1 MHPAKQYIQDIQDGT
16 IPACKYI
23 KWAVQR
29 HVDDLEKSKSD
40 DYPYWFDYRGIDVKY
55 SAQWYLKLFQFFIL
69 YEGEA
74 ANKPF
79 DLSEL
84 PWIQFQIW
92 CIFGWKRKKNDK
104 RRFRKAYIIVSKKNI
119 KTTLAGCLGLIGL
132 LFDGESGAQIYSAA
146 SNAKQAKICFR
157 AAREIAK
164 KSPAIRRRLEIL
176 SHNIAH
182 MGSASFFEYIS
193 SQSAQTKD
201 GLNPH
206 FSLIDEYHA
215 HPDNEVHD
223 VLDSATAAREQPLVY
238 IITTEGFNQNGPHA
252 DLRDYCIKVIDPNSE
267 VEDDNI
273 FFLYYTLDKDDDW
286 EKEKNWI
293 KSNPSLGV
301 SVKYDD
307 LRAKAKTAK
316 QLPSALNNFLTKH
329 MNVPVDAQEVFIPS
343 DKWAICDKRPIEA
356 PMHNIEKLL
365 DERFGLMTF
374 SGLDLGSVSDFTAY
388 VLLVWREEF
397 QDWDIIPLFWIPED
411 TIQDRKNGD
420 KIARWVREG
429 WIGTTPGDVTD
440 HDFTEEMIKYT
451 AERLALKELPYDRYK
466 ADQIIQHLMDVGI
479 EVIPFS
485 QTPVEMGPA
494 IDSFERMVLQGKLNH
509 GGNPVLEWMMGN
521 VVTKENAYGARQ
533 FDKKK
538 TQDKIDGVVALAMA
552 LGRAMVDAGERGSV
566 YDERGI
572 VSV

>member
-1 MHPAKQYIQDIQDGT
+1 MHPAQQYISDIQDGT
-16 IPACKYI
+16 ITACKYI
-23 KWAVQR
+23 KWAVDR
-29 HVDDLEKSKSD
+29 HVNDLEKAEQE
-40 DYPYWFDYRGIDVKY
+40 DYPYYFDEETAKWYID
-55 SAQWYLKLFQFFIL
+55 LFQFFIL

-84 PWIQFQIW
+84 QWIQFQLW

-104 RRFRKAYIIVSKKNI
+104 RRFRKAYIIVAKKNI

-164 KSPAIRRRLEIL
+164 KSPALRQRLEAL
-176 SHNIAH
+176 SHNISH
-182 MGSASFFEYIS
+182 MDSASFFEYIS

-206 FSLIDEYHA
+206 FSIIDEYHA

-223 VLDSATAAREQPLVY
+223 VLDSATAARTQPLVY

-252 DLRDYCIKVIDPNSE
+252 DLRDYCIDVIDPNSS
-267 VEDDNI
+267 VEDDSI

-286 EKEKNWI
+286 ENEENWV
-293 KSNPSLGV
+293 KSNPSIGV

-316 QLPSALNNFLTKH
+316 QLPSHRNNFLTKH
-329 MNVPVDAQEVFIPS
+329 MNVPVDAKEVFVPSEKWDACNKREIP
-343 DKWAICDKRPIEA
+343 A
-356 PMHNIEKLL
+356 PMHNIEQILT
-365 DERFGLMTF
+365 ENYGEGTYA
-374 SGLDLGSVSDFTAY
+374 GLDLGSVSDFTAY
-388 VLLVWREEF
+388 VLLIEQEE
-397 QDWDIIPLFWIPED
+397 DWDIVPLFWIPED
-411 TIQDRKNGD
+411 TVRDRDNGEQ
-420 KIARWVREG
+420 IAEWVRQG
-429 WIGTTPGDVTD
+429 YIGTTPGDATD
-440 HDFTEEMIKYT
+440 HDFTEEMIKVT
-451 AERLALKELPYDRYK
+451 AEQLKLIELPYDRYK
-466 ADQIIQHLMDVGI
+466 ADQIIQHLMNAGI
-479 EVIPFS
+479 EVVPFS
-485 QTPVEMGPA
+485 QTPAEMGPA
-494 IDSFERMVLQGKLNH
+494 IDSFERLILQQKLNH

-533 FDKKK
+533 FDKKSAS
-538 TQDKIDGVVALAMA
+538 DKIDGVVALAMA
-552 LGRAMVDAGERGSV
+552 VGRAMVNQEEDTSSI
-566 YDERGI
+566 YDEDPVI
-572 VSV
+572 AST

>member
-1 MHPAKQYIQDIQDGT
+1 MHPAQQYISDILDGT

-29 HVDDLEKSKSD
+29 HVDDLEKVEQE
-40 DYPYWFDYRGIDVKY
+40 DYPYYFDQET
-55 SAQWYLKLFQFFIL
+55 AQWYIDLFQFFYL

-74 ANKPF
+74 AGAPF

-84 PWIQFQIW
+84 QWIQFQLW

-104 RRFRKAYIIVSKKNI
+104 RRFRKAYIIVAKKNI

-164 KSPAIRRRLEIL
+164 KSPALRNRLEIL
-176 SHNIAH
+176 TNNISHFD
-182 MGSASFFEYIS
+182 SASFFEYIS

-206 FSLIDEYHA
+206 FSIIDEYHA

-223 VLDSATAAREQPLVY
+223 VLDSATAARQQPLVY

-252 DLRDYCIKVIDPNSE
+252 DLRDYCIDVLDPNKQ

-286 EKEKNWI
+286 EDERNWI

-329 MNVPVDAQEVFIPS
+329 MNVPVDAEEVFIPS
-343 DKWAICDKRPIEA
+343 DMWAEC
-356 PMHNIEKLL
+356 NIKTLAKPVSELPSIL
-365 DERFGLMTF
+365 EEYAGRRCYG
-374 SGLDLGSVSDFTAY
+374 GLDLGSVSDFTCL
-388 VLLVWREEF
+388 VLAFEPLSEGGH
-397 QDWDIIPLFWIPED
+397 WDIILISIIPED
-411 TIQDRKNGD
+411 TIADRKNSL
-420 KIARWVREG
+420 KIAEWVREG
-429 WIGTTPGDVTD
+429 WIMATPGNVTD
-440 HDFTEEMIKYT
+440 HNYTRELIKT
-451 AERLALKELPYDRYK
+451 IAEHVQIIELAYDRYK
-466 ADQIIQHLMDVGI
+466 MTEMVNALMDEGI
-479 EVIPFS
+479 EMVPFGQGYVS
-485 QTPVEMGPA
+485 MSPA
-494 IDSFERMVLQGKLNH
+494 IDDVERLIKTKQINH

-521 VVTKENAYGARQ
+521 VVIKKDPAGNRK
-533 FDKKK
+533 FDKQKA
-538 TQDKIDGVVALAMA
+538 TDKIDGPVAMAMA
-552 LGRAMVDAGERGSV
+552 LGRAMVNQEEDTSSI
-566 YDERGI
+566 YDSDPVI
-572 VSV
+572 AST